1 MTTRQAL
8 RRSIEG
14 FSGTLG
20 PLPGQ
25 VASSLT
31 QLNVRGVP
39 KTQANAHFRVV
50 CGRSWGAERSVVN
63 VAVTDRSIHVKRS
76 PGHLPII
83 VRLPRAVR
91 TFILAFDS
99 GCYPELVGSQ
109 DSQVPRRNRYRAP
122 LLAFEARRASRRWS
136 RRPLSSHFWRGSWYN
151 AMPVVRL
158 RGGLRPRPA
167 KGEDGSV
174 PGL

>member
-1 MTTRQAL
+1 VTTRQAL

-14 FSGTLG
+14 FSSTLG
-20 PLPGQ
+20 PTPGQ

-39 KTQANAHFRVV
+39 KDSSQCALARCLWAIVGT
-50 CGRSWGAERSVVN
+50 ERSVVN

-91 TFILAFDS
+91 TFIRAFDS
-99 GCYPELVGSQ
+99 GCYPELVGSRDGQ
-109 DSQVPRRNRYRAP
+109 RTEAEPVLGPLVSLRSEEGESSVEQAAP
-122 LLAFEARRASRRWS
+122 
-136 RRPLSSHFWRGSWYN
+136 
-151 AMPVVRL
+151 
-158 RGGLRPRPA
+158 
-167 KGEDGSV
+167 
-174 PGL
+174 